1 MIKIRESIPTIIFNL
16 TEFLIIFLLG
26 IISKVSIEE
35 ITFLCIL
42 FTLIRSECDKPMHYQ
57 SPILCM
63 IWSTMVF
70 ESFFLLT
77 KINMPIAMIF
87 TTFEA
92 FILTKNADIK
102 NMFLYKKSDNSKYI
116 EMKQYIKTNKDSS
129 KVNKFEN
136 ILKDLD
142 KKYNVMYKHSFF
154 DIYQLYFKEEKSFK
168 EIIKIKKMYDNHELT
183 KYLDMIFVSFNTYI
197 NKYSN
202 LEELEKG
209 IN

>member
-63 IWSTMVF
+63 IWSAMVF

-116 EMKQYIKTNKDSS
+116 EKKQYIKTNKDSS

-136 ILKDLD
+136 ILK
-142 KKYNVMYKHSFF
+142 
-154 DIYQLYFKEEKSFK
+154 
-168 EIIKIKKMYDNHELT
+168 
-183 KYLDMIFVSFNTYI
+183 
-197 NKYSN
+197 
-202 LEELEKG
+202 
-209 IN
+209 

>member
-63 IWSTMVF
+63 IWSAMVF

>member
-42 FTLIRSECDKPMHYQ
+42 FALIRSECDKPMHYQ

-63 IWSTMVF
+63 IWSAMVF

-92 FILTKNADIK
+92 LILTKNADIK